1 MARPERTRARKAA
14 QSTSTF
20 LVMGE
25 VSYSPEV
32 IHGALSGI
40 SIIAGDHLGVFVLPL
55 APVGLG
61 FAFKFSASNGAESAG
76 EFDCEGDGIGIV
88 WGARVMFAH
97 LGFGF
102 DADFSITNL
111 PFASAELLDGF
122 PGHGTEGV
130 IDGELADGEAELGDD
145 AVVFVG
151 SWARV
156 NGAYW
161 AVRDFAGFLDTV
173 DRTPFSAED
182 GQETATL
189 AGGAECETVGRDV
202 LFAAEIDALVEDL
215 VMDLLVSADRDL
227 EFDRGTKLNEP
238 FTGAVLSWY
247 LTEFEGKKTLRS
259 PPS

>member
-20 LVMGE
+20 LAMGE

-32 IHGALSGI
+32 IHGTLSGI
-40 SIIAGDHLGVFVLPL
+40 GIIAGDHVAIFFLPL

-247 LTEFEGKKTLRS
+247 LTEFEG
-259 PPS
+259 